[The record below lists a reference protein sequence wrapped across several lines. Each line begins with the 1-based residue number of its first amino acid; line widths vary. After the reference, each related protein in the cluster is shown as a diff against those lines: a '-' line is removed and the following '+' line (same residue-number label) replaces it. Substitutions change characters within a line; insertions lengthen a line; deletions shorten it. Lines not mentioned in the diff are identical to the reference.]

1 MLERFIVQRLIRLV
15 SDFIEGGLREE
26 QLSLLFGSGNRIE
39 LRDLC
44 LRSDRV
50 RDLLC
55 QIGSPVYVLTAALG
69 YLQLSVDLRGR
80 VSVLVRDLVIV
91 LGNQYV
97 DPTRVSTEAWK
108 HFRRTV
114 LRVDQTQRQG
124 RLLQAIRRA
133 LEETTAAAAAAV
145 DGSSAGSQVSSGH
158 RPMDVNKSGME
169 RASKTTTFADAG
181 SSSGFAFLGSNL
193 VESVIAYVADRVNI
207 DVRGVMIAYADQGR
221 MLSHSNRV
229 AARGYHWIAMA
240 FMERMF
246 TTEWSLNEQ
255 PLERFTAVD
264 EQVGATDALVATE
277 PASVIRKR
285 LQLSGLRVCWIPD
298 GNKSMNSAMW
308 KQSEQVRDLLWQK
321 RRESDADI
329 LGPMEFGLGVY
340 VAGFRECF
348 RTILQISG
356 GDIDCQAS
364 QLQYLD
370 MVSAALRLGVGQLA
384 NLSLVSEEVLRGSL
398 DLYKLAEAE
407 RAASRRRMSTM
418 NAIRLRW
425 QLATRCVRQFVR
437 RQNMPW
443 TRASLT
449 ALLTKRKQYL
459 AAYMAANVLA
469 DSTAMDM
476 VRLLEQEMDL
486 EQILAL
492 RTTAEYL
499 AERSP
504 HEALALG
511 EQRSF
516 VSLVATRPMIQRLLC
531 LFPISWFLWCLQILW
546 RALMML
552 WHPLERRIHFTPL
565 RRSMERLGQSSHQ
578 LVLHIT
584 RRWLLSTPSE
594 DPHDATADFE
604 QAAEQVLETLHGYI
618 RTDYEGFVH
627 SCETTL
633 EATGT
638 PGSQTRGL
646 ALQKQG
652 TTTPNESSR
661 SVISKPFIKVQ
672 AEALKLQVLLNR
684 VRLVLYQ
691 EHKDMTTAGVSAFGH
706 RTKLLSIV
714 SIERIGCRL
723 ILSRAKDMQ
732 LQAWLAQLSLCDE
745 NNEVLVRNQP
755 VMSSEEDTKA
765 FLLRLQLPHQGMLDL
780 QMDFAPLYICLS
792 ADMLRALLRFWIPET
807 VTHFALQGRRYAARV
822 LDRFQERFV
831 RSADASLL
839 RKLGSIF
846 MRLRFGGMLIVIAD
860 SNTRRI
866 ESVSGDASSRLQMP
880 MEETATNPETNLV
893 LCMQLAGAELL
904 LGDDAAL
911 ASYTNE
917 GDLEVMVSA
926 SKFEALMQR
935 AQVLIKSLS
944 SSYRPSQT
952 LSGRCSDQNEH
963 LGMEAT
969 NSASE
974 DDLSYVVESR
984 LVFRFLGLELGWGL
998 RPVAD
1003 KISGALVTS
1012 FDRSLTRLN
1021 TFRLGVTIESCLVS
1035 AATRSKLMARVLVAI
1050 SAESVLVDAKL
1061 TDIWML
1067 TQVGLHYERAIR
1079 EVQKILAEPNAD
1091 ISWSRQRSSVDSLH
1105 ESVASG
1111 SSTTRSG
1118 MNASAMPNANTEA
1131 SARSANATGNLPRTL
1146 GKQPTMEKVSGTRPH
1161 LQTAVSFQLAEPL
1174 RLQLHLDNGND
1185 SEASHWSLCPHLN
1198 AQLSLLMFSD
1208 RSLIGQ
1214 VQADGTAVEARS
1226 TLPTYPTKQ
1235 MLIAPFDAHAE
1246 IALQNDMSGVQPP
1259 SLSFGLQLEPID
1271 IVVPLSFI
1279 RLVTKTGLAFGRR
1292 LQHELT
1298 TKRAQL
1304 PSKPESSVLTQVVG
1318 EQEQEEDPVQYT
1330 EMSALPPNTCLV
1342 FQLTLAEQRGYL
1354 GVDENGR
1361 VRGPVPLSSAA
1372 RFRVFGTNHKRYP
1385 PCVMLALEP
1394 SSSAVHNEFRILSEQ
1409 SGDSVCRPSERCVG
1423 RLHLR
1428 SVTPER
1434 LEQMR
1439 NLSIDELSFSRVD
1452 SSTLDTNPSS
1462 EWSELDERSR
1472 STRVTGTTTT
1482 TGDSTNTS
1490 TDVVKQLNTR
1500 AKQQQQQASFSYNAR
1515 KGKPSRSSSED
1526 ERVNVEIL
1534 ASMWQTMIVNSVCDG
1549 VVLRNE
1555 HSGRWIGP
1563 STPMDESSLAEQTA
1577 KNVCF
1582 FDMQPEVTTALP
1594 LRPLQVE
1601 RAERLEQMRPSLLL
1615 RGHLQAKGVM
1625 IRLHQWIDTTDQRPL
1640 PLLALSAVP
1649 IEANVSA
1656 TMYPDAREREILVN
1670 LGLQPAMDVYRLS
1683 QRRWQ
1688 EILEP
1693 VPLEVR
1699 GRLRGTLPFVALQ
1712 VQLGAEMQPLRLH
1725 TYPRDMLL
1733 LSGIAT
1739 DLWRHDTPSNV
1750 PTDWW
1755 WFHNETEVTLTLQL
1769 GTNVLSERVT
1779 VKAGQSVCLYPPS
1792 SQTRLA
1798 LSRVTELGPCGRLG
1812 RPRLGPLSATIEV
1825 LGYGKLPPVPLNT
1838 TRVVQLC
1845 LVDGE
1850 AHAST
1855 QATNVASDDGADE
1868 VTQIADSSESQVSLE
1883 DAASQGST
1891 MPGAEQATPLAT
1903 AAAAAPSR
1911 PASTKGIASCNA
1923 MSSTLYWIRNSDGF
1937 RDHFYLYSK
1946 VKVVN
1951 RCRTHALYL
1960 YGFLPAQELKRA
1972 RPVLGFRQR
1981 SLRKVGRSD
1990 TATRSGPASD
2000 ALRKIGTRLSHVFGQ
2015 RQSTDKSKTVPA
2027 SVTSPRTGEWYALG
2041 ALVTRETAR
2050 VNVSDRS
2057 DEEAL
2062 QPGQAVYLGTFLRPS
2077 RIRVE
2082 VDAKAIPG
2090 TDQRLEFTVSDD
2102 QPLVTGAHF
2111 LLTQIRDPAQQ
2122 HYRVL
2127 EVGYRGGHR
2136 VANEYN
2142 VRPALTVI
2150 HALPYRGCLRLADN
2164 HGHLL
2169 EEHSLSAWG
2178 TVELWQL
2185 YGAPRLNVLSY
2196 NLAHAE
2202 AKSQHLAVFRLQ
2214 AAETHSTMN
2223 SAKSSSSS
2231 SSPKATQMVLRCQV
2245 ERRTLAFPHGYYRL
2259 RLIRSDTQGLILVLY
2274 APFLLC
2280 NQVPGVSLCFTHA
2293 RERRTGLAAS
2303 PSRLRKIGGHAGAL
2317 VQRLAGQAMAAPR
2330 RMGSRLLLTGSMR
2343 RHRGN
2348 RRASVAETRDPVHS
2362 DTESSYSD
2370 HLAMPRTAQRA
2381 RAANPSPMD
2390 VEEYAQPDATEVI
2403 RSTAAAAAETP
2414 PELVE
2419 EQEIIESGSD
2429 IDSAG
2434 ASSAEMRTE
2443 MASTI
2448 SGIPTPDEPTEGS
2461 SATPGKRLTE
2471 FLVPPANLAEESAL
2485 SPDAY
2490 LYCWKSLQ
2498 ALIRVNGA
2506 VKTGRPVRLA
2516 PFGRGNKGFAISD
2529 AMPDHRLELV
2539 TQVEM
2544 YDYGDRAGVLDA
2556 RLPQVR
2562 LLSLQPRF
2570 EVLNCTDQA
2579 LCFCDAV
2586 DWERFR
2592 LGHSKQV
2599 ETDRPMSVCSVP
2611 ALVPAMQQVPPAAPK
2626 PGRAAVAFH
2635 DANGG
2640 RFIRVRLDET
2650 GWSGLVDLT
2659 DLNGGSVALPRAPER
2674 PNQYWI
2680 SDHVAVYSSVA
2691 MDNGRLVWTLQTNS
2705 IPNKSLRLV
2714 NRTRF
2719 DLLVKQKGKRVDR
2732 LVSLLRAATR
2742 DASQVVQ
2749 AIYGATAGAATAFMG
2764 STSGTKSSGNK
2775 NLQLISDTSLDNA
2788 ARMVFHVPPRSE
2800 RAFVWPEPLGSTKL
2814 QLTLVSAPTRDG
2826 MAAVLAD
2833 RHLFNEA
2840 AIVPTR
2846 RLITE
2851 PLSISIGNQVVLVR
2865 IVARGPERFLLVD
2878 ESLAMDSLIQMNSEM
2893 MHTTE
2898 PLQRLR
2904 LALNVGV
2911 PALELTL
2918 DGLRLTPLIGLQI
2931 SGLDALIQ
2939 TGLTQKQLALM
2950 LRLVD
2955 LTILNRMDRAR
2966 RELVVSK
2973 YRARGDDGKHGAAKA
2988 AATTTTAAAAAADT
3002 APEASTDLFTT
3013 TLVVQQPQR
3022 DLLYVAVFQTAVAPV
3037 QVNVE
3042 PAILYETVITLAS
3055 CYDQVQSRWK
3065 QVMGGACDATGVA
3078 SAQPHSMSESIPFLD
3093 PEANAT
3099 HVPSPIPS
3107 AVEGNLG
3114 AQQGQN
3120 SDRTTPLLSSSSAAM
3135 RRHQS
3140 NSSTRQARAVYIQE
3154 GAVGDLQVW
3163 FTWRKSSD
3171 KVYLTR
3177 MEIAQSAH
3185 LRQAVQQIRDLMA
3198 YVPAVRDA
3206 PMRFSGIALAEYLA
3220 TGEQLTHRVI
3230 QHYLWSAIR
3239 NGYALV
3245 GSLDMLGAPLN
3256 IWGNTS
3262 GRMQAITQ
3270 ELARGH
3276 FGRAGKSMV
3285 TFIGGTMGDVG
3296 QSFTGALASFGGMTW
3311 RRLRRSHRTRRD
3323 DSRSTEVMDVDE
3335 SIAQATEATLD
3346 TPRDDVDARPQQTK
3360 GGRQTTPSRVD
3371 VSAGP
3376 GPQQS
3381 QSLQSSSFWRRARSG
3396 FSRATSMWSRGDT
3409 KTAARRQHRGEVSPT
3424 ASVKTLTVLT
3434 NDDQGEQDGDD
3445 QQHQPMDWRRALLGY
3460 NDIKATSAARP
3471 FVESNTTTD

>member
-133 LEETTAAAAAAV
+133 LEETTTAAAAAAAV
-145 DGSSAGSQVSSGH
+145 DGSSADSEVSSGH

-193 VESVIAYVADRVNI
+193 VESAIAYVADRVNI
-207 DVRGVMIAYADQGR
+207 DVRDVMIAYADQGR

-407 RAASRRRMSTM
+407 RATSRRRMSTM

-492 RTTAEYL
+492 RTTTEYL

-584 RRWLLSTPSE
+584 RRWLLSMPSE
-594 DPHDATADFE
+594 DPRDATADFE

-627 SCETTL
+627 SCGTTL
-633 EATGT
+633 GATGT

-661 SVISKPFIKVQ
+661 SVLSKPLIKVQ

-745 NNEVLVRNQP
+745 NSEVLVRNQP

-866 ESVSGDASSRLQMP
+866 ESLSGDASSRLQMP

-974 DDLSYVVESR
+974 DDPSYVVESR
-984 LVFRFLGLELGWGL
+984 LVFRFPGLELGWGH

-1061 TDIWML
+1061 TDIWTL

-1079 EVQKILAEPNAD
+1079 EVQKILAKPNAD

-1111 SSTTRSG
+1111 STLG
-1118 MNASAMPNANTEA
+1118 
-1131 SARSANATGNLPRTL
+1131 SANATGNLPTTL

-1214 VQADGTAVEARS
+1214 VRADGTAVEARS

-1292 LQHELT
+1292 LQHELAT
-1298 TKRAQL
+1298 QRAQL
-1304 PSKPESSVLTQVVG
+1304 PSKP

-1472 STRVTGTTTT
+1472 STRVTGATTT

-1526 ERVNVEIL
+1526 ERVDVETL

-1656 TMYPDAREREILVN
+1656 TMYPDTREREILVN

-1699 GRLRGTLPFVALQ
+1699 GRLRGTLPFPKCK
-1712 VQLGAEMQPLRLH
+1712 PLRLH

-1779 VKAGQSVCLYPPS
+1779 VKAGQSVCLYPPK

-1845 LVDGE
+1845 LADGE

-1855 QATNVASDDGADE
+1855 QATNKMRPVKEAPCLALNKQHLWLLLLLLLLLLHRDLRAPKASRA
-1868 VTQIADSSESQVSLE
+1868 
-1883 DAASQGST
+1883 
-1891 MPGAEQATPLAT
+1891 ATPCH
-1903 AAAAAPSR
+1903 P
-1911 PASTKGIASCNA
+1911 
-1923 MSSTLYWIRNSDGF
+1923 TLYWIRNSDGF

-1972 RPVLGFRQR
+1972 QPVLGFRQR

-2202 AKSQHLAVFRLQ
+2202 AKT
-2214 AAETHSTMN
+2214 ETHSTMN

-2280 NQVPGVSLCFTHA
+2280 NQVPGVSLCFTHV

-2403 RSTAAAAAETP
+2403 RSTAAAAAAETP

-2851 PLSISIGNQVVLVR
+2851 PLSISIGNQAVLVR
-2865 IVARGPERFLLVD
+2865 IVARGPERFLVVD
-2878 ESLAMDSLIQMNSEM
+2878 EPLAMDSLIRMNSEM
-2893 MHTTE
+2893 MRMTE

-2918 DGLRLTPLIGLQI
+2918 DGLRLTPLIGVQI

-2973 YRARGDDGKHGAAKA
+2973 YRARRDDGKHGAAKA

-3078 SAQPHSMSESIPFLD
+3078 SAQSHSMSESIPFLD

-3099 HVPSPIPS
+3099 HVSSPIPS

-3120 SDRTTPLLSSSSAAM
+3120 SDRTMPLLSSSSAAM

-3185 LRQAVQQIRDLMA
+3185 LRQAVQQIRDPYGLR
-3198 YVPAVRDA
+3198 PRQ
-3206 PMRFSGIALAEYLA
+3206 
-3220 TGEQLTHRVI
+3220 QLTHRVI

-3285 TFIGGTMGDVG
+3285 AFIGGTMGDVG

-3371 VSAGP
+3371 VSADP

-3381 QSLQSSSFWRRARSG
+3381 QSLQSS
-3396 FSRATSMWSRGDT
+3396 SRATSMWSRGDT

-3460 NDIKATSAARP
+3460 DDIKATSAARP